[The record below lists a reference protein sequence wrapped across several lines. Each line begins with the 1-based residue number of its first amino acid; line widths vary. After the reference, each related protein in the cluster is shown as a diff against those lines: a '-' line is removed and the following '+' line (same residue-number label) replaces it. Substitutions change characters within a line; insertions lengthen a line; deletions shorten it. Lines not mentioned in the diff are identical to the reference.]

1 MWFIAKKKNEKFRDL
16 YKNSLDP
23 EQVKYEP
30 AQKSAEDISES
41 KYYGEKR
48 E

>member
-16 YKNSLDP
+16 YKNSLEP

-30 AQKSAEDISES
+30 AQKAVEES
-41 KYYGEKR
+41 KYYGEKGKR
-48 E
+48 C